1 VAITPM
7 LEYGVDLVTQ
17 DKLRVKFFASA
28 GASFLP
34 NNTHKSQASFQGLGR
49 DLGSFDVITKGPEV
63 LGRLNLGIQVFHSQN
78 VEVRAQYGLL
88 VGNGYVSQSL
98 SANLVWRF

>member
-1 VAITPM
+1 
-7 LEYGVDLVTQ
+7 
-17 DKLRVKFFASA
+17 
-28 GASFLP
+28 
-34 NNTHKSQASFQGLGR
+34 
-49 DLGSFDVITKGPEV
+49 LGSFDVITKGPEV